1 MSLNVG
7 STIPSGQYGEGRNA
21 MGSERGTW
29 ETCGKRGKR
38 KSGKAEKR
46 KSGKAGKSRKSGIEK
61 AESGIEDGRPG
72 SPKLIPQNES
82 LGR

>member
-29 ETCGKRGKR
+29 ETCGKCGKR
-38 KSGKAEKR
+38 GKR

>member
-7 STIPSGQYGEGRNA
+7 STIPSDQYGEGRNA

-29 ETCGKRGKR
+29 ETCGKRG
-38 KSGKAEKR
+38 KR

>member
-38 KSGKAEKR
+38 KSGKA
-46 KSGKAGKSRKSGIEK
+46 GKSRKSGIEK